1 MENSGEVEEE
11 MSDIV
16 FGLLYSSISL
26 ATPILLVSIAELIVE
41 KGGILNLSIEGS
53 MLVGAFSSFM
63 IAYHTDNLV
72 YASITAALS
81 GLLLCLLFAFLAIT
95 LALDQMVAG
104 IALNLLAL
112 GVTSYLYR
120 ASFGWYVSPI
130 PPHVEKTIATLEI
143 PILSKIPLI
152 GGLLFNHIPHTYI
165 AFIMVFI
172 CYFLLKTDLGLKI
185 RAIGENPEVAEALGI
200 NVNVLRY
207 ILLLVEGIIAGVS
220 GSLLSIAYY
229 NMFLDNMTSGRGYV
243 AIALIILARWN
254 PILLLPTVYFFNFVD
269 ALQLRIQASGLA
281 WFPYQFS
288 LMLPYL
294 FTILALFIMGRRVRG
309 PSSLAKPYRRL
320 R

>member
-1 MENSGEVEEE
+1 MEDSGEVEEE
-11 MSDIV
+11 MNDVV
-16 FGLLYSSISL
+16 FGLIYSSISL
-26 ATPILLVSIAELIVE
+26 ATPILLVSIIELIVE
-41 KGGILNLSIEGS
+41 KGGVLNLSIEGS
-53 MLVGAFSSFM
+53 MLIGAFSAFM
-63 IAYHTDNLV
+63 VAYYTDNLI
-72 YASITAALS
+72 YASITAAFS
-81 GLLLCLLFAFLAIT
+81 GLLLCLLFAFLTIA
-95 LALDQMVAG
+95 LALDQMVTG

-130 PPHVEKTIATLEI
+130 PPHIEKTIATLEI
-143 PILSKIPLI
+143 PVLSKIPLI
-152 GGLLFNHIPHTYI
+152 GELLFNHIPHTYI

-172 CYFLLKTDLGLKI
+172 CWFLFKTDLGLKI
-185 RAIGENPEVAEALGI
+185 RAIGEDPEIAEALGI

-207 ILLLVEGIIAGVS
+207 ILLLVEGAIAGIS

-254 PILLLPTVYFFNFVD
+254 PLLLLPAVYFFNFVD
-269 ALQLRIQASGLA
+269 VLQLRIQASGLA

-309 PSSLAKPYRRL
+309 PSSLAKPYKKL

>member
-1 MENSGEVEEE
+1 LEDSGEVEEE
-11 MSDIV
+11 MNDVV
-16 FGLLYSSISL
+16 FGLIYSSISL
-26 ATPILLVSIAELIVE
+26 ATPILLVSIIELIVE
-41 KGGILNLSIEGS
+41 KGGVLNLSIEGS
-53 MLVGAFSSFM
+53 MLIGAFSAFM
-63 IAYHTDNLV
+63 VAYYTDNLI
-72 YASITAALS
+72 YASITAAFS
-81 GLLLCLLFAFLAIT
+81 GLLLCLLFAFLTIA
-95 LALDQMVAG
+95 LALDQMVTG

-130 PPHVEKTIATLEI
+130 PPHIEKTIATLEI
-143 PILSKIPLI
+143 PVLSKIPLI
-152 GGLLFNHIPHTYI
+152 GELLFNHIPHTYI

-172 CYFLLKTDLGLKI
+172 CWFLFKTDLGLKI
-185 RAIGENPEVAEALGI
+185 RAIGEDPEIAEALGI

-207 ILLLVEGIIAGVS
+207 ILLLVEGAIAGIS

-254 PILLLPTVYFFNFVD
+254 PLLLLPAVYFFNFVD
-269 ALQLRIQASGLA
+269 VLQLRIQASGLA

-309 PSSLAKPYRRL
+309 PSSLAKPYKKL